1 MDLSAGSDA
10 AAMAWIQQR
19 ALIEDSCVPT
29 RRRAEGRWAL
39 IRECSRAGLASD
51 GSGSVSQQG
60 GAAAIPLRLA
70 KYRSRRAAHK
80 RCAVYILENP
90 P

>member
-19 ALIEDSCVPT
+19 ALIQDSRVPT

-39 IRECSRAGLASD
+39 IRECLRAG
-51 GSGSVSQQG
+51 
-60 GAAAIPLRLA
+60 
-70 KYRSRRAAHK
+70 
-80 RCAVYILENP
+80 
-90 P
+90 

>member
-19 ALIEDSCVPT
+19 TLIQDSCVPT
-29 RRRAEGRWAL
+29 LRRAEGRWAS
-39 IRECSRAGLASD
+39 IRACSMAGQGLG
-51 GSGSVSQQG
+51 GSSSVPQQG
-60 GAAAIPLRLA
+60 GAAVIPLRLA

-80 RCAVYILENP
+80 RCAVYTLENP

>member
-19 ALIEDSCVPT
+19 ALKQDPCVPT

-39 IRECSRAGLASD
+39 IPECSRAG
-51 GSGSVSQQG
+51 
-60 GAAAIPLRLA
+60 
-70 KYRSRRAAHK
+70 
-80 RCAVYILENP
+80 
-90 P
+90 